1 MRAVQQDRWGG
12 PEELRLVELVRPEPL
27 PTEVLVRVVAA
38 GVNPVDVFTREG
50 RAYQRALSL
59 PFVPGWD
66 VAGVV
71 EEVGYGVTRF
81 RRGDEVFGMP
91 WFPREAGAYAEYV
104 TAPARH
110 LAHKPRSASFDA
122 AAALPLAGLTAWQML
137 VDVAH
142 IEAGQRVLVNGAAGG
157 VGHLAVQVA
166 KDLGADVVATARP
179 EKHEFV
185 RSLGAAEIIDHTSV
199 DVAEAVEPV
208 DVVIELVGGEVC
220 IRMLDTLRPGGLLVS
235 AQAAWAPELTRLAR
249 TRGVTASWYLVE
261 PDAHGLAAIAS
272 LVDAGRLRV
281 HVGRTLP
288 IEDAARAHRDV
299 AERSLLGK
307 LVLHVGTPN

>member
-1 MRAVQQDRWGG
+1 MRAVQQERWGG
-12 PEELRLVELVRPEPL
+12 PEELRLVDLARPEPL

-71 EEVGYGVTRF
+71 EEIGYGVTRF
-81 RRGDEVFGMP
+81 RPGDEVFGMP
-91 WFPREAGAYAEYV
+91 WFPRAAGAYAEYV

-110 LAHKPRSASFDA
+110 LARKPRSASFDE

-137 VDVAH
+137 VDVARV
-142 IEAGQRVLVNGAAGG
+142 EPGQRVLVNGAAGG
-157 VGHLAVQVA
+157 VGHLAVQIA
-166 KDLGADVVATARP
+166 KGLGATVVATARAA
-179 EKHEFV
+179 KHEFV
-185 RSLGAAEIIDHTSV
+185 RSLGADEIVDHTAV
-199 DVAEAVEPV
+199 DVVAAVAPV

-220 IRMLDTLRPGGLLVS
+220 LRMLETLRPGGLLVS
-235 AQAAWAPELTRLAR
+235 AQAAWAPELGRLAR
-249 TRGVTASWYLVE
+249 ARGVRASWYLVE
-261 PDAHGLAAIAS
+261 PDPQGLDAIGS

-288 IEDAARAHRDV
+288 IEEAARAHRQV
-299 AERSLLGK
+299 ADRGLLGK
-307 LVLHVGTPN
+307 LVLHVGTPT